1 MAVLYSRFF
10 FWVRAHSLLEL
21 RATES
26 RRLHKGSPSKNFLG
40 YILCRGIIK
49 VHSNWFADVRGGS
62 CVEEHGNPPNFSTE
76 FGNIEYIL
84 ADFGKQDYR
93 QTRKIYVF
101 KDRIRQSFI
110 PTDIDI
116 F

>member
-1 MAVLYSRFF
+1 MVYKEWR
-10 FWVRAHSLLEL
+10 V
-21 RATES
+21 
-26 RRLHKGSPSKNFLG
+26 KSPRIDN
-40 YILCRGIIK
+40 
-49 VHSNWFADVRGGS
+49 
-62 CVEEHGNPPNFSTE
+62 GN
-76 FGNIEYIL
+76 GNIEYIL